1 MSRNERSKVHKHA
14 HRRTKAE
21 QGRNP
26 DQRVERT
33 RERLG
38 NAFVTLIHEKPIED
52 VTVQNVLDR
61 AAVGRSTFYLH
72 FRDKNDLLLSQL
84 EKFLQI
90 MSTQL
95 LVYKEESNRVV
106 PVAEFFTH
114 IGTQRKLYQILADAG
129 RLNDFLDLARRYF
142 ARGIKQRL
150 KDSKH
155 TSKLSRPELD
165 ARASALAGGLLSLL
179 RWWLEN
185 DAKESPQAMDDLFH
199 GMVWNGL
206 QS

>member
-1 MSRNERSKVHKHA
+1 MFKNERSRLHEHA
-14 HRRTKAE
+14 PQRTRAE
-21 QGRNP
+21 RGRKP
-26 DQRVERT
+26 DQRIERT

-38 NAFVTLIHEKPIED
+38 NAFVALIHEKPIED
-52 VTVQNVLDR
+52 VTVQDVLDR

-84 EKFLQI
+84 EKFLEI
-90 MSTQL
+90 MSTL
-95 LVYKEESNRVV
+95 LCVYKEDSNRVV
-106 PVAEFFTH
+106 PVAEIFAH
-114 IGTQRKLYQILADAG
+114 IETQKKLYQILADAG
-129 RLNDFLDLARRYF
+129 RLSDFLELAQRYF

-150 KDSKH
+150 IDSKRI
-155 TSKLSRPELD
+155 SKLSRPNLD
-165 ARASALAGGLLSLL
+165 ARAYALAGGLLSLL

-206 QS
+206 Q

>member
-1 MSRNERSKVHKHA
+1 MSKNERSRLHEHARQTTKV
-14 HRRTKAE
+14 E
-21 QGRNP
+21 PGRNP
-26 DQRVERT
+26 DRRIERT

-84 EKFLQI
+84 EKFLEI
-90 MSTQL
+90 MSTL
-95 LVYKEESNRVV
+95 LCVYKEDSNRVA
-106 PVAEFFTH
+106 PVAEIFAH
-114 IGTQRKLYQILADAG
+114 IETQKKLYQILADAG
-129 RLNDFLDLARRYF
+129 RLNDFLDLAQRYF

-150 KDSKH
+150 IDSKRIA
-155 TSKLSRPELD
+155 KLSRPKLD

-206 QS
+206 Q